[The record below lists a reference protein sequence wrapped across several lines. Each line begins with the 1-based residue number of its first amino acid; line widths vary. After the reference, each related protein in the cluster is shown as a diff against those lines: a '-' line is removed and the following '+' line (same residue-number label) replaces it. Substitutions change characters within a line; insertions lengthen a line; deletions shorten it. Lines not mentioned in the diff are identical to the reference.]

1 MKELLLN
8 EINKLLG
15 YVHNDRTKFA
25 EMLAEKSNEAH
36 INEIKAAKK
45 TVAKS
50 EKRIAELDKLFSKL
64 YEDNVAGRVSDER
77 FEKLSAGYETEQKQL
92 KVTVAELTKFIE
104 AKEQKT
110 NDINRFV
117 EIVSK
122 YEHLTDITPEQMHEL
137 IERIEIHAPDKSSGH
152 RQQKVDI
159 YFRFRVATASI
170 VLEKR
175 TQQQQKRLRR
185 AYLRSLSLKIVKLLY

>member
-1 MKELLLN
+1 
-8 EINKLLG
+8 
-15 YVHNDRTKFA
+15 
-25 EMLAEKSNEAH
+25 MLAEKTNEAH

-45 TVAKS
+45 TVVKS

-64 YEDNVAGRVSDER
+64 YEDNASGKVSDER
-77 FEKLSAGYETEQKQL
+77 YEVLSSGYEAEQKQL
-92 KVTVAELTKFIE
+92 KAAVSELASFIE

-117 EIVSK
+117 EIVSR

-170 VLEKR
+170 VLDKHTQLQKEK
-175 TQQQQKRLRR
+175 
-185 AYLRSLSLKIVKLLY
+185 AA